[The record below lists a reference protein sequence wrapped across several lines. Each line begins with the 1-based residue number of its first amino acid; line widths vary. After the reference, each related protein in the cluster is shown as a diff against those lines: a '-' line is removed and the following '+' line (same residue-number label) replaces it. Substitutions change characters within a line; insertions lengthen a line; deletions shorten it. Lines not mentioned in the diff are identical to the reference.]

1 MVRRDMQHATQY
13 NSPPTAHLVTT
24 PLSEVSRNLFPKPS
38 SKKDR
43 KRERRRR
50 DVWTERQ
57 EKAPLS
63 PSASFFLLSDGWIER
78 QVEGSAAKR
87 PPGSAGGRTA
97 FTKPNHEKMREREL
111 SSNLRIHEST

>member
-1 MVRRDMQHATQY
+1 MVRRHMQHATHY
-13 NSPPTAHLVTT
+13 NSTPTAHLVTT

-63 PSASFFLLSDGWIER
+63 PSASFFFAVGWIER
-78 QVEGSAAKR
+78 QVEGSATKR
-87 PPGSAGGRTA
+87 PPGSTGGRAA